1 MTNSSL
7 SCHSILAAIQFKAL
21 AEICEDSWVKRCHP
35 EAFREFS
42 LN

>member
-7 SCHSILAAIQFKAL
+7 SRHSVLATVQFEAL
-21 AEICEDSWVKRCHP
+21 VEICEDSWVKCCQP